1 MLRQTAPTF
10 PKNLTDFIVDSSR
23 AQASRKKMRAMG
35 LTRHRWT
42 ARHKA
47 ALWQNGMLHLPR

>member
-23 AQASRKKMRAMG
+23 AQASRKQCARWDSRG
-35 LTRHRWT
+35 LV
-42 ARHKA
+42 
-47 ALWQNGMLHLPR
+47 GPRGI

>member
-35 LTRHRWT
+35 LTRPRWT

-47 ALWQNGMLHLPR
+47 ALSQNGMLHLPR

>member
-35 LTRHRWT
+35 LY
-42 ARHKA
+42 A
-47 ALWQNGMLHLPR
+47 ASLDRAP

>member
-10 PKNLTDFIVDSSR
+10 PKNLTDFIVDSSP

-35 LTRHRWT
+35 LTWPRWT